1 MQPGHILDQYSVKY
15 LHLLLLKTTEK
26 HSFLYLF
33 GQNLPLFTIFCPV
46 SIMLHACFP
55 CLEYAQATWK
65 IIEKEWGLNT
75 SLGSLYL
82 QKCCQSFRS
91 FTSFLGFYHYS
102 FTSCLWSDITLRK
115 LIFAGINFCNI
126 WSISRKLVPTKTIGK
141 LLIREI

>member
-33 GQNLPLFTIFCPV
+33 GQNLPLLTIFCPV
-46 SIMLHACFP
+46 SIMLHVCFP
-55 CLEYAQATWK
+55 CLEYAQATSK
-65 IIEKEWGLNT
+65 IIEKECCLKDT

-91 FTSFLGFYHYS
+91 FTSFLDFYHYS

-115 LIFAGINFCNI
+115 LIFVGIKFCNI
-126 WSISRKLVPTKTIGK
+126 
-141 LLIREI
+141 